1 MPSDQPIQF
10 SINPED
16 QPLAGPAHTDTAQG
30 SIMGLIHAILE
41 QRKLTAQF
49 QPILNLKSGELLGF
63 EGLIRGPADGPL
75 HLPSSLFNAAKRC
88 GLSLE
93 IEMLCRQI
101 VLECYA
107 RLNLPGKLFLNIS
120 PEILSDPGFKNGQTI
135 EYMDKLGILPE
146 QVIIEITENQPTED
160 FQAMRNALLHY
171 RSMGFK
177 IAIDDLGEGFSSLRL
192 WSELRPEFV
201 KIDMHFVQG
210 VNTDPMKL
218 QFLKSIQQI
227 ADSAGTHVIAEGIE
241 TEAELMIIRDIGII
255 FGQGYFIARS
265 TAAPL
270 LFISADASRVIN
282 SSAIVVYPDNN
293 LLTSRNITAQK
304 LLSPV
309 EPVLPSTPNSRV
321 FSRFMQDTGLHALPV
336 VEQGLPVGL
345 INRYRFIERYTQRFK
360 RLFMAK
366 QACKVVMHEHPLL
379 VDINTPLL
387 EISHTLSKSANQHY
401 LDGFIITEQGR
412 YVGLATGQDLLQAIT
427 QMQIEAARYANP
439 LTLLPGNVP
448 INEHTERLL
457 QAATPFYACY
467 CDLDNFKQFNDVYG
481 YRKGDEIIQLTARI
495 LSWVCDAKLDFLG
508 HIGGDD
514 FILLKQSVD
523 WERRCQQA
531 LESFAQASALLFTEA
546 HRAAGGYTIEDR
558 HGNKVFHPLP
568 SLSIGAVCILPG
580 QFNSHHEV
588 SAAATEAK
596 RMAKR
601 IIGNSL
607 FIEKRGTAQTMQ
619 QRDKPGLLQ

>member
-1 MPSDQPIQF
+1 MPLENPIQF
-10 SINPED
+10 SLNPED
-16 QPLAGPAHTDTAQG
+16 QPLASPTHSGSARA
-30 SIMGLIHAILE
+30 SIMGLVHEILE

-49 QPILNLKSGELLGF
+49 QPILNLKSGEFLGF

-75 HLPSSLFNAAKRC
+75 HLPANLFSAAKRC

-93 IEMLCRQI
+93 IEMLCRQV
-101 VLECYA
+101 VLESYA
-107 RLNLPGKLFLNIS
+107 QLNLPGKLFLNIS
-120 PEILSDPGFKNGQTI
+120 PEILSDPSFKNGQTI
-135 EYMDKLGILPE
+135 EYMESLGIPPE
-146 QVIIEITENQPTED
+146 KVVIEITENEPTED
-160 FQAMRNALLHY
+160 FQAMRTALLHY

-210 VNTDPMKL
+210 ANTDPIKL

-227 ADSAGTHVIAEGIE
+227 AESADTHVIAEGIE
-241 TEAELMIIRDIGII
+241 TEAELMIIRDIGIV
-255 FGQGYFIARS
+255 FGQGYFIAHS
-265 TAAPL
+265 TTAPL
-270 LFISADASRVIN
+270 LFISAEANRVIN
-282 SSAIVVYPDNN
+282 SSAIVVYPDHG
-293 LLTSRNITAQK
+293 LQTGRNITVQK
-304 LLSPV
+304 LLRAV
-309 EPVLPSTPNSRV
+309 EPVLPEARNSTI
-321 FSRFMQDTGLHALPV
+321 FSRFREHPALHALPV
-336 VEQGLPVGL
+336 VHNNIPVGL
-345 INRYRFIERYTQRFK
+345 INRARFIERYTHRFK
-360 RLFMAK
+360 RMLMAR
-366 QACKVVMHEHPLL
+366 QACTSIMHERPLL
-379 VDINTPLL
+379 VDISTPLL
-387 EISHTLSKSANQHY
+387 EISQTLSQSPYPHY
-401 LDGFIITEQGR
+401 AEGFIITEHGH
-412 YVGLATGQDLLQAIT
+412 YAGLASGQDLLQAIT

-495 LSWVCDAKLDFLG
+495 LGWVCDAKLDFLG

-531 LESFAQASALLFTEA
+531 LQSFAQASALLFTEP

-601 IIGNSL
+601 IVGNSL
-607 FIEKRGTAQTMQ
+607 FVEKRGAPLTH
-619 QRDKPGLLQ
+619 